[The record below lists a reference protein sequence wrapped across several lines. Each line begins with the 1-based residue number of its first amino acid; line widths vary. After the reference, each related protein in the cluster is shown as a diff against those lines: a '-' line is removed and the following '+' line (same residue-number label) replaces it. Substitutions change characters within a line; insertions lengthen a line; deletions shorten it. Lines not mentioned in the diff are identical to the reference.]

1 MDDKNLRKSLFK
13 CLCLQFEKITK
24 RKMAF
29 YFKDDITLA
38 QYCTMKCDLKTKTSR
53 MPK

>member
-1 MDDKNLRKSLFK
+1 
-13 CLCLQFEKITK
+13 
-24 RKMAF
+24 MAF

-38 QYCTMKCDLKTKTSR
+38 QYCTLKSDLKNKINK